1 MYSTEMIR
9 RFPKEPEQPILY
21 IVYNQEMVE
30 STKFLIES
38 IHGAAY
44 LKNVTVTA
52 FDRRPNDGIHY
63 EMYIDP
69 TVYTYKHSWNN

>member
-1 MYSTEMIR
+1 
-9 RFPKEPEQPILY
+9 
-21 IVYNQEMVE
+21 VE